1 MLSIAKDKIDSLFEL
16 IGSKQ
21 PLYLPV
27 DNNSGKA
34 DFQKWEKGTKL
45 SETLKTTRSAKDFF
59 FPKTEHMVSY
69 ELNGKEVKVV
79 DPRKEVEDFVIF
91 GVRACDAR
99 GFEAIDG
106 VYLNMDPV
114 DSYYKNRRDHGTVIV
129 LACNEPAKTCFCPT
143 FGIDASQSTPSG
155 DVSCWLAD
163 GKYYFQANTDKG
175 KTFVE
180 NAKSV
185 LADAAD
191 AAVEAAKKD
200 IKAKVEAQ
208 PFAKMDLS
216 KFQGKDMLKIFNSK
230 VWDKVAEPC
239 VGCGTCTYVCPTCM
253 CFDVRDFD
261 TGKGVR
267 QIRCWDSCMHNDFT
281 QMAAENPR
289 HTQKERSRQRFMH
302 KLMYYPMAHN
312 DMFACTGCGR
322 CIENCPVN
330 MNIVKVIKAV
340 NESDDI

>member
-106 VYLNMDPV
+106 VYLNMQPV

-175 KTFVE
+175 KKFVE

-191 AAVEAAKKD
+191 TAVEAAKKD

-261 TGKGVR
+261 TGNGVR

-302 KLMYYPMAHN
+302 KLMYYPMAHE